1 MTNSAPILPPDLEAA
16 VAELERRRLA
26 RASLLDFTR
35 HTYAGYTATWYHQ
48 RWAAKLNDFALGR
61 IKRLMVFAP
70 PRHGKSELVSRRL
83 PAYIFGLNPDARIIA
98 GSYAADLA
106 RQMGRAVQR
115 IMDAPEYRTVF
126 PATLLEGS
134 NVRTVSGGRYLRNSD
149 EFEIVG
155 RRGFYKCSGVGGGI
169 TGRGFDFGIIDDPVK
184 DAAEAWSETV
194 RNAVWEWYT
203 QVFLTRQEGNA
214 SILLTMCMTGDTRVL
229 MADGTESLLR
239 DIRPGDELASYSAG
253 RIVPSRVQR
262 WANQGSDSV
271 FRIRTISGITVTAN
285 ERHPFL
291 VDRDGKLEWVRLRNL
306 MPGDKMVRVLEGL
319 GRESA
324 VKLTDAKSPHDARGF
339 ARRTTPSGGGLLAS
353 DRHRST
359 RLVAGILDCDGIT
372 ESALLN
378 TRPCSPSSAASAQS
392 AASRREK
399 MCAPIGAAN
408 SALTTAT
415 KADASG
421 ACCAMTATSLLG
433 TERPSASSW
442 PPLDMYETTLD
453 AIVEIAPA
461 GREDVF
467 DIQVEATENFIANG
481 LVSHNT
487 RWHHDDLAGR
497 ILAAEADRWDIVRFP
512 ALSDDYVGGALWPE
526 KYDCAWLEN
535 QRQSIGPRSFEALY
549 QQRPAVAGGGVWPV
563 DKLAFWK
570 ERPHCDQIIQSWDFA
585 AKETLDGSY
594 TVGQVWGRRGATFYL
609 LDQFRARTQFQG
621 MLGGI
626 QSMIAKWPTTASVL
640 VEDKA
645 AGQAVIEVLRARISG
660 LIPVKPE
667 GGKEV
672 RAQAVDHL
680 FHAGNVCV
688 PDPDL
693 HPWVRE
699 WVSEVEAFPNA
710 ANDDQVDAASQ
721 ALVHLA
727 TARTGAFNAAQGAL
741 SALFG

>member
-1 MTNSAPILPPDLEAA
+1 MTNSAPTLPPDLEAA

-83 PAYIFGLNPDARIIA
+83 PAYIFGINPDARIIA

-106 RQMGRAVQR
+106 RQMGRSVQR
-115 IMDAPEYRTVF
+115 IMDSQEYQHTF
-126 PATLLEGS
+126 PNTKLEGS
-134 NVRTVSGGRYLRNSD
+134 NVRTVSDGRWLRNSD

-155 RRGFYKCSGVGGGI
+155 RKGFYKCSGVGGGI

-214 SILLTMCMTGDTRVL
+214 SILLTM
-229 MADGTESLLR
+229 
-239 DIRPGDELASYSAG
+239 
-253 RIVPSRVQR
+253 
-262 WANQGSDSV
+262 
-271 FRIRTISGITVTAN
+271 
-285 ERHPFL
+285 
-291 VDRDGKLEWVRLRNL
+291 
-306 MPGDKMVRVLEGL
+306 
-319 GRESA
+319 
-324 VKLTDAKSPHDARGF
+324 
-339 ARRTTPSGGGLLAS
+339 
-353 DRHRST
+353 
-359 RLVAGILDCDGIT
+359 
-372 ESALLN
+372 
-378 TRPCSPSSAASAQS
+378 
-392 AASRREK
+392 
-399 MCAPIGAAN
+399 
-408 SALTTAT
+408 
-415 KADASG
+415 
-421 ACCAMTATSLLG
+421 
-433 TERPSASSW
+433 
-442 PPLDMYETTLD
+442 
-453 AIVEIAPA
+453 
-461 GREDVF
+461 
-467 DIQVEATENFIANG
+467 
-481 LVSHNT
+481 T

-512 ALSDDYVGGALWPE
+512 ALSDDYAGGALWPE
-526 KYDCAWLEN
+526 KYSREWLEN
-535 QRQSIGPRSFEALY
+535 QKQSIGPRSFEALY
-549 QQRPAVAGGGVWPV
+549 QQRPAVSGGGVWPV
-563 DKLAFWK
+563 DKLAYW
-570 ERPHCDQIIQSWDFA
+570 RDLPHCDQIIQSWDFA
-585 AKETLDGSY
+585 AKETMDGSF
-594 TVGQVWGRRGATFYL
+594 TVGQVWGLRGATFYL

-626 QSMIAKWPTTASVL
+626 TAMLQKWPQTSAVL

-645 AGQAVIEVLRARISG
+645 AGQAVIEVLRARVSG

-688 PDPDL
+688 PHPDL

-699 WVSEVEAFPNA
+699 WVAEVEAFPNGA
-710 ANDDQVDAASQ
+710 QDDQVDAASQ
-721 ALVHLA
+721 GLVHLD
-727 TARTGAFNAAQGAL
+727 TKKTGAFGAASNAL
-741 SALFG
+741 HALFG